1 MSELALLPTD
11 IEGEVARAHRLY
23 DEGHIGIRRRDA
35 WLRRLENQMSVRMTI
50 DDSLTNSDYAIMDA
64 PIGRDVA
71 EEAPV
76 RTRKIR
82 KFAVGL

>member
-1 MSELALLPTD
+1 MTELALLPTN

-23 DEGHIGIRRRDA
+23 DEGYIGIRRRDA
-35 WLRRLENQMSVRMTI
+35 WLRRLEHQMAVRVTI
-50 DDSLTNSDYAIMDA
+50 DHSLANADQVIMDE

-71 EEAPV
+71 EETPV